1 MSFEAFPKIPRLSR
15 QVIVTEKID
24 GTNAQVYIEEMSGLN
39 EPGYAASIG
48 SYRLYAGSR
57 TRLITPGKE
66 TDNYGFAA
74 WVRENA
80 QELVHLGPG
89 RHFGEWYGKGIQ
101 RNYGL
106 TERRFAL
113 FNTSLWNNNNPPPS
127 CCSVVPVLCSG
138 ELHEAPDE
146 AMGRLLLEG
155 SIAAPGFNR
164 PEGIVV
170 FHTASRTL
178 FKRTFDDKHKEAA

>member
-66 TDNYGFAA
+66 TDNFGFAA

-106 TERRFAL
+106 NERRFAL
-113 FNTSLWNNNNPPPS
+113 FNTSMWNNNNPPPS
-127 CCSVVPVLCSG
+127 CCTVVPVILSG
-138 ELHEAPDE
+138 DLTTAPDM
-146 AMGRLLLEG
+146 AMTLLQETG
-155 SIAAPGFNR
+155 SYAAPGFRN
-164 PEGIVV
+164 PEGIIV